1 VTRVAVYDL
10 YWQTI
15 GGGEQVAGA
24 IAETLAADGQDVTVL
39 GPEPPDIDRLRERLG
54 VDLSNCR
61 YQVAADDA
69 EASAASAEFDVFVNT
84 TYLSRAVSHAR
95 RGYYY
100 VHFPQAAPP
109 ARRRLRHNVVAAGLR
124 TTRLLDNRWPRRR
137 LTALSTALDRRIDR
151 YDFLESYDRFW
162 ANSAFTAEWTS
173 RWWGVAPSVVAP
185 PVRRVQ
191 PAPTKEST
199 IANVGRFFDPAHG
212 HSKKQLELVHAFT
225 ALESRLA
232 ASQWRLA
239 LAGGCD
245 PTNREYALSVRRAA
259 RGHRISVLVNAPGAD
274 VSRLLGEASLY
285 WHAAGY
291 GEDIDRHPHRAEHF
305 GIAVVEAMS
314 AGAVPLVFPVAGPAE
329 IVRHDVDGLHWHTLE
344 ELNGL
349 TEGLM
354 RDPDRRHRLS
364 VAARS
369 RAEDYSTERFRTRL
383 REEMAT

>member
-1 VTRVAVYDL
+1 MTRVAVYDL
-10 YWQTI
+10 YWQTV

-24 IAETLAADGQDVTVL
+24 IAETLAAEGHDVTVL

-54 VDLSNCR
+54 VDLSSCR

-69 EASAASAEFDVFVNT
+69 EASAASEEFDVFVNT

-95 RGYYY
+95 HGYYS
-100 VHFPQAAPP
+100 VHFPQAAEP
-109 ARRRLRHNVVAAGLR
+109 ARRRLKHHALAAGVR
-124 TTRLLDNRWPRRR
+124 TTRLLDRRWPRQR
-137 LTALSTALDRRIDR
+137 LTDLSTALDGRIDR
-151 YDFLESYDRFW
+151 YEFLETYDRFW
-162 ANSAFTAEWTS
+162 ANSEFTAEWTS
-173 RWWGVAPSVVAP
+173 RWWGVTPSVVAP

-191 PAPTKEST
+191 SAPTKEPM

-225 ALESRLA
+225 ALEPRPA
-232 ASQWRLA
+232 AAEWRLA

-259 RGHRISVLVNAPGAD
+259 RGHRISVLVNAAGAE
-274 VSRLLGEASLY
+274 VAQLLGKASLY

-291 GEDIDRHPHRAEHF
+291 GEDVDRHPHRAEHF

-314 AGAVPLVFPVAGPAE
+314 AGAVPLVYPVAGPAE
-329 IVRHDVDGLHWHTLE
+329 VVRHDVDGLHWHTLE
-344 ELNGL
+344 ELGGL
-349 TEGLM
+349 TEGLIA
-354 RDPDRRHRLS
+354 DPERWRRLS
-364 VAARS
+364 LAARS
-369 RAEDYSTERFRTRL
+369 RAEDYSVERFRTRL